1 MQASSSNSGPKPAST
16 KPLRVVK
23 PRAAARPHK
32 KLSSEIL
39 KTRTAETKKRLLV
52 LQSKSVLMEDRL
64 GAYMRETEIR
74 DNEAN

>member
-1 MQASSSNSGPKPAST
+1 MQASSSNSAPKPGST

-52 LQSKSVLMEDRL
+52 QSKSVLMEDRL

-74 DNEAN
+74 DSEAN

>member
-1 MQASSSNSGPKPAST
+1 MESCTPAKDTKPA

-32 KLSSEIL
+32 KLPADVL
-39 KTRTAETKKRLLV
+39 KLRTSETKKRLLV

-64 GAYMRETEIR
+64 GAYVREAEMREA
-74 DNEAN
+74 EAK